1 MTTHRW
7 RFIGIVISA
16 VCLMIGTCL
25 AVTGVRKTTLDIS
38 APLPT
43 AQWTIPASV
52 LPVPQPSPSGQALVM
67 GGKNRLFIPELSVS
81 APVVTATVDVA
92 GSLSV
97 PADPAAVGIAD
108 SGAALSDNAGSTV
121 LAGHV
126 NMDHQRGALWDL
138 ATVTPGASII
148 TFDASG
154 ERTSWAVTSLTSS
167 SKSSLPPGLASR
179 SGDRRLVVITCG
191 GQVHNGQY
199 DQNVIAVA
207 VPEPQVTS

>member
-1 MTTHRW
+1 MATHRW

-138 ATVTPGASII
+138 ATVTPGASITAARI
-148 TFDASG
+148 GIPIRRPSPGCHHLRRASPQRSVRP
-154 ERTSWAVTSLTSS
+154 ERH
-167 SKSSLPPGLASR
+167 
-179 SGDRRLVVITCG
+179 RRRCT
-191 GQVHNGQY
+191 
-199 DQNVIAVA
+199 
-207 VPEPQVTS
+207 